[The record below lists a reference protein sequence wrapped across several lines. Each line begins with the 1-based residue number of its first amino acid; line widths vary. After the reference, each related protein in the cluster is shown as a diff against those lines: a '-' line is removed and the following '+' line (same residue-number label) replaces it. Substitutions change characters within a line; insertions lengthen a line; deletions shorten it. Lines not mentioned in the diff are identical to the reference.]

1 MTISRAQTPILQF
14 IFDGKPVTGGFLYT
28 YDAVTDEKVQTFADY
43 EGKVLNPFK
52 IGLDSSGC
60 TENEVWLD
68 SSMVYKFKVVDRSGN
83 TVFTRDHVTANT
95 QTFSAQGSDTI
106 DVAEEI
112 VDGRIVVTFKVRPN
126 SIGRNELKNTRN
138 FIPDAAYIQ
147 FKTFGDSIVV
157 TLCDKL
163 KAWLETEGYVA
174 DE

>member
-1 MTISRAQTPILQF
+1 MLSRIFSFSF
-14 IFDGKPVTGGFLYT
+14 IDSQGIPLDGGMMFTYVAGTTVPATTYYDETGTLNTNPV
-28 YDAVTDEKVQTFADY
+28 
-43 EGKVLNPFK
+43 
-52 IGLDSSGC
+52 ILDSRGC
-60 TENEVWLD
+60 A
-68 SSMVYKFKVVDRSGN
+68 SFYVDNAVEYLFILKDRNGN
-83 TVFTRDHVTANT
+83 TVWSADHVTANT
-95 QTFSAQGSDTI
+95 RTFSAQGSDTI

-112 VDGRIVVTFKVRPN
+112 VDGRIVVTFKVKPN
-126 SIGRNELKNTRN
+126 SIGRNELKNPRN